1 MSIAPISASA
11 GQSVAPVSSKSVA
24 STSDTDNDTKTS
36 STQPKPI
43 VDKVTI
49 SPAAKAL
56 QEATETAAQTAKEA
70 NSGDAQAKRKLA
82 TENASKA

>member
-1 MSIAPISASA
+1 MSISPITASA
-11 GQSVAPVSSKSVA
+11 GQSVAPISSKSV
-24 STSDTDNDTKTS
+24 TSANESGNDTRTS
-36 STQPKPI
+36 SSQPMPI

-56 QEATETAAQTAKEA
+56 QEATETTAQTVKEA

-82 TENASKA
+82 TENAGKA